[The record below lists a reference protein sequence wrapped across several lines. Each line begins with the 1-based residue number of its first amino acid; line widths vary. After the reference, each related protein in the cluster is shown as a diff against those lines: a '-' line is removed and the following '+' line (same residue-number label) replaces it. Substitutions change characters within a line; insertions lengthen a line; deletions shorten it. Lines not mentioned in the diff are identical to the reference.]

1 MTSTAALR
9 KSERTKLAILDAAR
23 AHFAARG
30 FDATSI
36 RAVAADA
43 SIDPA
48 MVMRYFGSKQ
58 DLFAAAVAVDLA
70 LPNLTKVLKT
80 RRGFALT
87 EHFVR
92 RWEGDLSD
100 DVLVLLLRSAVTSD
114 RAAERLRSVF
124 ADQLVE
130 MLRPLVD
137 EAQLY
142 RRAGL
147 ISTQMLGL
155 ALTRYLVP
163 LPAVQDQPPDQLIE
177 DLSPTIQRY
186 LHGHLNSGPAT

>member
-23 AHFAARG
+23 AHFATRG

-48 MVMRYFGSKQ
+48 MVMRYFGSKHE
-58 DLFAAAVAVDLA
+58 LFAAAVDVDLA
-70 LPNLTKVLKT
+70 LPDLTKVLKT
-80 RRGFALT
+80 RRGRALT
-87 EHFVR
+87 AHFIR

-100 DVLVLLLRSAVTSD
+100 DVLVILLRSAVTSD

-130 MLRPLVD
+130 MLRPLV
-137 EAQLY
+137 EASQLH

-147 ISTQMLGL
+147 ISSQMLGL

-163 LPAVQDQPPDQLIE
+163 LPAVTRQSPDQLIE

-186 LHGHLNSGPAT
+186 LHGPLTSS

>member
-23 AHFAARG
+23 AHFATRG

-58 DLFAAAVAVDLA
+58 DLFAAAVDVDLA
-70 LPNLTKVLKT
+70 LPDLTKVLKT
-80 RRGFALT
+80 RRGLALT
-87 EHFVR
+87 EHFIR

-124 ADQLVE
+124 ADQLIE

-137 EAQLY
+137 ASQLH

-147 ISTQMLGL
+147 ISSQMLGL

-163 LPAVQDQPPDQLIE
+163 LPAVQNQSPDQLIE

-186 LHGHLNSGPAT
+186 LHGHLT

>member
-1 MTSTAALR
+1 MTSPATLR
-9 KSERTKLAILDAAR
+9 KSERTKRAILEAAR
-23 AHFAARG
+23 AQFTARG

-58 DLFAAAVAVDLA
+58 DLFAAAVDVDLA
-70 LPNLTKVLKT
+70 LPDLTKVL
-80 RRGFALT
+80 RSQRGFVLV

-100 DVLVLLLRSAVTSD
+100 DVLVLLLRSAVTSEG
-114 RAAERLRSVF
+114 AADRLRLVF
-124 ADQLVE
+124 AGQLVE
-130 MLRPLVD
+130 MLRPLV
-137 EAQLY
+137 EESELA

-147 ISTQMLGL
+147 ISSQMLGL
-155 ALTRYLVP
+155 AVTRYLVP
-163 LPAVQDQPPDQLIE
+163 LPAVTAQSADQLVA
-177 DLSPTIQRY
+177 DLAPTLQRY
-186 LHGHLNSGPAT
+186 LHGRLPSV